1 MVTSLDGING
11 WSIQTLLRG
20 VYDTKE
26 CQATQKLNS
35 WGWLARGLALERNKL
50 IPLRPILAKQ
60 SR

>member
-1 MVTSLDGING
+1 MTHCKGMSKI
-11 WSIQTLLRG
+11 
-20 VYDTKE
+20 
-26 CQATQKLNS
+26 QATQKLNS